1 MNGPLSGVRVLDF
14 STYVAAPVCARLM
27 ADLGA
32 DVIKV
37 EHPKG
42 DGWRGT
48 GKGIFAPRGCDD
60 ENPVYDLYNSGKRN
74 ISLNLKA
81 PEGMQAFHA
90 LLAQTDV
97 LITNIRP
104 ASLKR
109 LGLSY
114 EDLKEKYPRLI
125 HATLLGYG
133 ENGPEANTAAFDTT
147 AFWTRT
153 GFLRDS
159 VLDSPHYTPAVP
171 PASMGDTVSGYLLL
185 AEINA
190 ALYRRTQT
198 GKGESVR
205 SSLYHNGIF
214 VMGTMAIRT
223 QKPFGQKYP
232 INRLSCGLPGGFYQ
246 CADGEWVYLPVP
258 DPLNM
263 DPKIFRAL
271 GKEALLEDPRYATRS
286 ARWEIKEECH
296 TMFCQA
302 FASQP
307 TQYWVEK
314 SRELD
319 FPLERMNHYS
329 DISVDEQAWAN
340 GYLEHVTFPNGNVD
354 VMPVSPLEMDS
365 VGTVHTTPA
374 RRIGEDT
381 RTVLAELG
389 YTPDQIEAMIAAGA
403 AK

>member
-1 MNGPLSGVRVLDF
+1 MSSPLSGIRVLDF

-27 ADLGA
+27 ADMGA
-32 DVIKV
+32 EVIKV

-48 GKGIFAPRGCDD
+48 GKSYVAERFCDD
-60 ENPVYDLYNSGKRN
+60 ENPIYDLYNSGKRN
-74 ISLNLKA
+74 ISLNLKT
-81 PEGMQAFHA
+81 PEGMKAFHQ
-90 LLAQTDV
+90 LLEQTDV
-97 LITNIRP
+97 LITNTRP
-104 ASLKR
+104 GALKR
-109 LGLSY
+109 LGLAY
-114 EDLKEKYPRLI
+114 EDLKDKYPRLI

-133 ENGPEANTAAFDTT
+133 EKGPDANTAAFDTV

-159 VLDSPHYTPAVP
+159 GLAGPNYTPALP
-171 PASMGDTVSGYLLL
+171 PSSMGDTISGYLLL

-205 SSLYHNGIF
+205 SCLFHNGIF
-214 VMGTMAIRT
+214 VMGTMQIHT
-223 QKPFGQKYP
+223 QKPFGRPFPRDRY
-232 INRLSCGLPGGFYQ
+232 RCGVPGGYYQ
-246 CADGEWVYLPVP
+246 CADGEWVYIALP
-258 DPLNM
+258 DPAMVPKVFKAIGREDLLD
-263 DPKIFRAL
+263 DPK
-271 GKEALLEDPRYATRS
+271 YATGA
-286 ARWEIKEECH
+286 ARWANKEECH
-296 TMFCQA
+296 ATFCAA
-302 FASQP
+302 FASQS
-307 TQYWVEK
+307 TDYWLKK

-319 FPLERMNHYS
+319 FPLERMNHFS
-329 DISVDEQAWAN
+329 DISEDEQAWAN

-354 VMPVSPLEMDS
+354 ILPVSPLEMDS

-374 RRIGEDT
+374 KRTGEDT

-389 YTPDQIEAMIAAGA
+389 YTPEQIEAMIAAGA